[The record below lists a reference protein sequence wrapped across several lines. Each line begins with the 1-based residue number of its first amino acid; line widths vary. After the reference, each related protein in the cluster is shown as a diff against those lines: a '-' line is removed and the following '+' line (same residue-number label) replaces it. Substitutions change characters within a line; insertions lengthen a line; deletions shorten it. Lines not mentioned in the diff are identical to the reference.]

1 MESHLTLSFGKAF
14 RCLQVFA
21 NMSKGLPIVCQNL
34 LFMKMLLETR
44 EKEVCIVVVV
54 EKEKA
59 TKHLLDNNMV
69 LVKKAC

>member
-1 MESHLTLSFGKAF
+1 
-14 RCLQVFA
+14 
-21 NMSKGLPIVCQNL
+21 
-34 LFMKMLLETR
+34 MKMLLEMR

-69 LVKKAC
+69 LVKMPANKELM